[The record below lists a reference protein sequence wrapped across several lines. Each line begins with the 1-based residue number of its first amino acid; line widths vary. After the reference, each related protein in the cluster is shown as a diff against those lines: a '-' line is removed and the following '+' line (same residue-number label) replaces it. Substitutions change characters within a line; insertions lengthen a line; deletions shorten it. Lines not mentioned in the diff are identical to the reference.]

1 VFPLLLILLQAAPTV
16 PASPQPAGPLSSP
29 LPASAAKCVVTELRQ
44 VGMVNLVSLDC
55 PENKLSM
62 ELSLPQQSKAKWL
75 VKDLRVNVVPTGSG
89 QAVRYTGGRQPR
101 SDYTRPQ
108 PLRVLIT
115 ISGNKVTATVVEVTF
130 H

>member
-1 VFPLLLILLQAAPTV
+1 
-16 PASPQPAGPLSSP
+16 
-29 LPASAAKCVVTELRQ
+29 
-44 VGMVNLVSLDC
+44 MVNLVKLDC
-55 PENKLSM
+55 PDNKLSM
-62 ELSLPQQSKAKWL
+62 ELSLPQQAKAKWL

-89 QAVRYTGGRQPR
+89 ESVRYTPGRQPR

-115 ISGNKVTATVVEVTF
+115 ISGAKVTATVVEFTF